1 MKNNVLKIG
10 VLLASLILSSCNPT
24 TSSLPSSQTSESD
37 VTTSIQGNYDDW
49 VESWSEQGHL
59 YIHYLRPKASANEY
73 NDWAIWLWQ
82 NAPIDSEGTLWGA
95 SNSSVQNIFY
105 EMSTSWMSDIGGS
118 GANIDQSGRVM
129 DIDMTRT
136 DLKGGKTGTS
146 VSLIN
151 ATRLGFLIIDQN
163 SMDGGSH
170 WTSDGGANTYI
181 QDFDK
186 HLAEKGYVHIYC
198 VQGNVGGFTFQ
209 YSDDIVENPVV
220 NDDTGNYRSQYDVDS
235 SSSNYGVSKTS
246 QSFSSLGV
254 GYQIFVASFK
264 DSDGDGMGDL
274 RGVINSLDYLAELGV
289 QVLWLT
295 PIQASESYH
304 GYDITD
310 FYAVDSKFGTIED
323 YRELIYKAHQK
334 GMKVLM
340 DLVIN
345 HTSKNN
351 VWFKKSQRA
360 EKGVDEFGNEIDY
373 RNMYHWK
380 FKGDK
385 VQYYENGSYKL
396 INVENHP
403 DWYKDGES
411 NYYYYGKFGSNMAEL
426 NYDCQATRDLI
437 INMALYWMG
446 FGLDGFRLDAVKHI
460 YMKDEV
466 ESTGNDIIIE
476 DYGEKTYYDEE
487 KMEEVTTSFDYSSD
501 LTKNVNFWKEF
512 ANRIKYIFPDCFLVG
527 ENFDGW
533 GTRIAPYYQAL
544 DSQFDFALYYHNREW
559 LYDKG
564 AVYMAQNHAGE
575 TYDRFAS
582 NSNATLGDTGVR
594 VEGGKRSDFINSAF
608 TSNHDTMRL
617 INQMSNTD
625 HITGTALQ
633 VLSSR
638 TISSS
643 SSIRCLRCSRWG
655 APCSSRCRS
664 PIFFCSRCCPPR
676 PHEQTDE
683 LRNSFLKTFFRGE
696 VEFSRTTC
704 ILTGKG
710 TGIRENHPTAAPP
723 AACGGTP
730 FFRCSQPRTGTF
742 RRHGADSLLPSR
754 AGHPARCPFFRA
766 ACASSPLARR
776 RAQSRTSGGPAGVL
790 CRRRSAPFA
799 RHSSLSPALRRD
811 DPEGISLQSRMV
823 AGGMRRLSPA
833 SPQFAPACRGG
844 FSAHPN
850 AGGGARVRRLPAPTF
865 PGDDFR
871 VASLLSFVDRE
882 SP

>member
-95 SNSSVQNIFY
+95 SNPSVQNIFY

-151 ATRLGFLIIDQN
+151 ATRLGFLIINQN

-209 YSDDIVENPVV
+209 YSDDIIENPVV

-633 VLSSR
+633 VGQARVGAAS
-638 TISSS
+638 TILTPGISW
-643 SSIRCLRCSRWG
+643 IYYG
-655 APCSSRCRS
+655 
-664 PIFFCSRCCPPR
+664 
-676 PHEQTDE
+676 DE
-683 LRNSFLKTFFRGE
+683 LGMSSNTDQHINKYGNENNEDLWYRQPFNWGDETTVDYTFGSYKVEWDSYNKTLKSAAQQSESDNDGDMLDYYKQLIEIKKMYGSNAKYDAYSYEGNNDIYHFVVASDNGTFY
-696 VEFSRTTC
+696 
-704 ILTGKG
+704 IYINTGKSNISVNVNVSGKTDIYALNGASDNG
-710 TGIRENHPTAAPP
+710 TLPP
-723 AACGGTP
+723 Y
-730 FFRCSQPRTGTF
+730 
-742 RRHGADSLLPSR
+742 
-754 AGHPARCPFFRA
+754 
-766 ACASSPLARR
+766 
-776 RAQSRTSGGPAGVL
+776 GV
-790 CRRRSAPFA
+790 
-799 RHSSLSPALRRD
+799 
-811 DPEGISLQSRMV
+811 IV
-823 AGGMRRLSPA
+823 AK
-833 SPQFAPACRGG
+833 
-844 FSAHPN
+844 
-850 AGGGARVRRLPAPTF
+850 
-865 PGDDFR
+865 
-871 VASLLSFVDRE
+871 
-882 SP
+882 